1 MEKIYEQDTEKLYQ
15 ENINELIKIS
25 QMIDNSIEYN
35 DDIRNDN
42 VFLKLL
48 FKDLRNGKKFYGK
61 EQWKIIKTAIHNCYK
76 LIQNGFVS
84 ANQNELKNNIIIL
97 NKLIQEPNLRIQ
109 SASEELVKNIFESSL
124 KNLKLMEKEEK
135 EFERRFRN
143 FPFSN
148 FNFNENKI
156 YDKDLKQ
163 ELDIEK
169 KTYENKNFI
178 SKEVLEQR
186 LNEEKNLYENKIKTM
201 NNRINILETEI
212 NDMKNLIS
220 KIGKL
225 FLSYE
230 K

>member
-1 MEKIYEQDTEKLYQ
+1 MEKIYEEDAEKLYQ

-61 EQWKIIKTAIHNCYK
+61 DQWKIIKTAIHNCYK

-143 FPFSN
+143 FPFIVDD
-148 FNFNENKI
+148 ENKKE
-156 YDKDLKQ
+156 KDDCK
-163 ELDIEK
+163 EEK
-169 KTYENKNFI
+169 KLNDNKDFI
-178 SKEVLEQR
+178 TKEFFEER
-186 LNEEKNLYENKIKTM
+186 LNEEKKIYENEIRNLDNKVDKLENEIKD
-201 NNRINILETEI
+201 IKL
-212 NDMKNLIS
+212 LIS
-220 KIGKL
+220 KLGNL
-225 FLSYE
+225 FISF